1 MEVSFS
7 LPTSLNQC
15 TLLLN
20 WNIPSG
26 AYVDPYQLESLA
38 DEDTNFLIGKV
49 DIEQTQHNSPP
60 LVFHQLSKLHCKQ
73 SCQFIQTIP
82 FHSRYHS
89 PNHGGNPATVTLSPP
104 KIFTSCDPSSG
115 CIDDNN
121 PSCGW
126 KPLSVSFESS
136 SISYEVP
143 VGDLSH
149 VTLVTALTLA
159 ITLLG
164 TIFTALK

>member
-1 MEVSFS
+1 MSFS
-7 LPTSLNQC
+7 LPSPLNQC
-15 TLLLN
+15 TLLLK

-38 DEDTNFLIGKV
+38 NEDTNFVIGKV
-49 DIEQTQHNSPP
+49 DIEKTQHNSPP
-60 LVFHQLSKLHCKQ
+60 LVFHQLSRLHCNQ

-89 PNHGGNPATVTLSPP
+89 PNPGGNPATVTLSPP
-104 KIFTSCDPSSG
+104 RIFTSCNPSSG
-115 CIDDNN
+115 CIDDKN

-126 KPLSVSFESS
+126 NPLSVSFQST
-136 SISYEVP
+136 SISFEVP

-149 VTLVTALTLA
+149 VSLVTALTLV

-164 TIFTALK
+164 TFFTALK